1 MNRRYTISTLV
12 TTGTSEGESQGTT
25 HIKTRRCN
33 YGRFTCRLENRL
45 EGG

>member
-25 HIKTRRCN
+25 QIKTRRCS
-33 YGRFTCRLENRL
+33 YGRFTYWSRNRL